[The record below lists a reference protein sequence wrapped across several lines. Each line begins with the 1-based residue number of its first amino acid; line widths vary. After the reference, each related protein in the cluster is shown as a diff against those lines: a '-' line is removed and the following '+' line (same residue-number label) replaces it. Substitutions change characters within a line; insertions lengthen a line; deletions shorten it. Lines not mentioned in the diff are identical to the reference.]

1 VIAHESLTI
10 LKLTSCSESVQVR
23 TDARPIPLMPEVD
36 RHEDCDGD
44 VDQFARFDVVERIA

>member
-1 VIAHESLTI
+1 
-10 LKLTSCSESVQVR
+10 
-23 TDARPIPLMPEVD
+23 MPEVD